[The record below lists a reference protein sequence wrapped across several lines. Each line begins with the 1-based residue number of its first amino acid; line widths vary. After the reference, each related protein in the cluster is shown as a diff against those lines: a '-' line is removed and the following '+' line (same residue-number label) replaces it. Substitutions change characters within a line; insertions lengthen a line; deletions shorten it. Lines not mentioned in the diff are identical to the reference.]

1 MTEIIPANHDD
12 DNEHKWV
19 IGKELD
25 EHGWP
30 DINWIGSSGP
40 IVIYSKLIEEVEY
53 DDNYVVQRRYM
64 KRVFVCKIQW
74 GGAGI
79 HRVYAQA
86 ESTLLALQG
95 ALEKAVEQGCPPIWV
110 GEEPFIDENEYN
122 YGDDC

>member
-1 MTEIIPANHDD
+1 MTEIIPENHDD
-12 DNEHKWV
+12 DNDHKWV
-19 IGKELD
+19 MGIHLD

-30 DINWIGSSGP
+30 DVNQIGSTIS
-40 IVIYSKLIEEVEY
+40 IYPKLVEEVEY

-86 ESTLLALQG
+86 ESPHLALQG
-95 ALEKAVEQGCPPIWV
+95 ALERAVEQGCPPVWI
-110 GEEPFIDENEYN
+110 GKKPFSDENAYKI
-122 YGDDC
+122 GDDC